1 MQTELRG
8 LVLRVVDIRESD
20 RLLTLYTDKLGVITV
35 LARGA
40 RSVKS
45 RKMPATCQFCYSEFV
60 ISGNADKLTVNEASV
75 IETFFGLRD
84 SLDALSLAGY
94 VCEVI
99 AECGTAEPDGE
110 LMRLGLN
117 TLYALS
123 KGSYSV
129 PLVKAAFEIRCASI
143 LGFMPDIFGCH
154 RCGREDGAM
163 FYLDIMAGAV
173 ECYECH
179 KLAEGKKELLSE
191 VHEAHLLA
199 VLSPAVR
206 RALEY
211 CVCCPPEKL
220 FSFKLTEE
228 DTELLSVAAER
239 YLLNHLERGFRS
251 LDFYNEVK
259 A

>member
-129 PLVKAAFEIRCASI
+129 PLVKAAFEIRCAAI
-143 LGFMPDIFGCH
+143 IGFMPDVLSCSVCKEKLG
-154 RCGREDGAM
+154 D
-163 FYLDIMAGAV
+163 FYFDIMGGRLTCFACNEKAV
-173 ECYECH
+173 KEH
-179 KLAEGKKELLSE
+179 KEPEHPHESHIVTLLSE
-191 VHEAHLLA
+191 GAKI
-199 VLSPAVR
+199 
-206 RALEY
+206 ALGY
-211 CVCCPPEKL
+211 CVYSPIEKI
-220 FSFKLTEE
+220 FSFKVSDEDMHLFSRATEK
-228 DTELLSVAAER
+228 
-239 YLLNHLERGFRS
+239 YLVNQLERSFKS

-259 A
+259 R

>member
-1 MQTELRG
+1 MSGFCHLHLHTEYSLLDGAIKIKDLASRLKEMG
-8 LVLRVVDIRESD
+8 MTSCAITDHGVMYGAVSFYREMKANGIDVD
-20 RLLTLYTDKLGVITV
+20 
-35 LARGA
+35 A
-40 RSVKS
+40 
-45 RKMPATCQFCYSEFV
+45 
-60 ISGNADKLTVNEASV
+60 
-75 IETFFGLRD
+75 
-84 SLDALSLAGY
+84 LDALSLAGY